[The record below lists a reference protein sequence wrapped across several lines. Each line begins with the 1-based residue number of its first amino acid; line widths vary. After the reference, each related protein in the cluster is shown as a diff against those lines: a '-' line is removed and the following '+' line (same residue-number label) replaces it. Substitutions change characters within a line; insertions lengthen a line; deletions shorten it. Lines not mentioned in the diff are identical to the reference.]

1 MMKEVIK
8 QKPYSWSKEY
18 LVDTMG
24 RRQTMMEKYKQQM
37 KAYRKKR
44 MKLDSTP
51 FISVD
56 GNVYVM
62 DSLDPTKKIKAEVLK
77 KRTKQHRDIIESLA
91 CPVCGNPMEWDGAW
105 EAFICVKHGKKAIY
119 EIVKET

>member
-1 MMKEVIK
+1 
-8 QKPYSWSKEY
+8 
-18 LVDTMG
+18 MG

-44 MKLDSTP
+44 MIQDNTP
-51 FISVD
+51 FLPPD

-62 DSLDPTKKIKAEVLK
+62 DSLDATKKMKAEVLK

-91 CPVCGNPMEWDGAW
+91 CPACGNAMSWDSKW

-119 EIVKET
+119 EIVDEG